1 VNLTALDRLRM
12 QPTPVLPREEY
23 VEQAYFFRVCRLRL
37 AEGRPAQ
44 ETLRQL
50 QAELLSSTRMPL
62 AVEFMLTE
70 LNHAGVLSDAFRK
83 LPHYF
88 TAFQAHVV
96 AQSEVDRSRFLYDQ
110 AMLILERE
118 AEYKAGAPTPAGLF
132 IYQLETLTRNQLG
145 YLNGLI
151 AMEGDGLYDDDWR
164 KYITFV
170 RSQIGSDFAELVYVR
185 SERYVQE
192 RRRSEPEYDPRV
204 AILFPEKEGRIAHAN
219 IGRDPNYLFAALQ
232 RQLGFPLAPRPP
244 KASQESQDVEE
255 LRRKVKAL
263 ENKFRILEGEVLGRT
278 DPSLFI
284 SKESNGGPTPR
295 G

>member
-1 VNLTALDRLRM
+1 
-12 QPTPVLPREEY
+12 
-23 VEQAYFFRVCRLRL
+23 
-37 AEGRPAQ
+37 
-44 ETLRQL
+44 
-50 QAELLSSTRMPL
+50 MPL

-88 TAFQAHVV
+88 TAFQSHVV
-96 AQSEVDRSRFLYDQ
+96 AQTEVDRSRFLFDQ
-110 AMLILERE
+110 ATLILERE
-118 AEYKAGAPTPAGLF
+118 AEYKATTPTPAGLF

-145 YLNGLI
+145 YLDGLI
-151 AMEGDGLYDDDWR
+151 AMEGDGLYDEDWR

-170 RSQIGSDFAELVYVR
+170 RSQIGVMDLAELVYVR

-192 RRRSEPEYDPRV
+192 RRRSDPEYQPGV

-255 LRRKVKAL
+255 LKRKVKAL
-263 ENKFRILEGEVLGRT
+263 ENKLRILEGEVLGHT
-278 DPSLFI
+278 DPSLFV
-284 SKESNGGPTPR
+284 SKDPNGGPKPR
-295 G
+295 GGGLVT